1 MASPTGSS
9 KGIEHVVSVETYGPK
24 RKTILATTPQGV
36 TLGTPLPDD
45 GWSWTIITPEG
56 EIGTA
61 ESTHR
66 DDAVVTACEQVGVDP
81 VRQLGRAGVQ
91 RVLDR
96 RAA

>member
-36 TLGTPLPDD
+36 TLGTPLPDLRLVVD
-45 GWSWTIITPEG
+45 DHHPQG